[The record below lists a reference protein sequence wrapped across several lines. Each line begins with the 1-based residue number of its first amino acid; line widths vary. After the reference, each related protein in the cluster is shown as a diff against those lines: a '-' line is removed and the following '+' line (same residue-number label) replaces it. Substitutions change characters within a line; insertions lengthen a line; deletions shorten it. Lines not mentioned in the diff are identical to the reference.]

1 MKGLYRRLNKSK
13 GYIPDASMMT
23 DSCRHFLQCLKKAFL
38 SHFFRTRSAFCVHV
52 KAGLTIEAAL
62 AFPLLLFFLAVIA
75 SPLRLMEEQRKLQNR
90 LEAIGKDIS
99 ISAYLEGLSGELL
112 NIDEGYNEALWDI
125 LDTGIG
131 AAGLLGI
138 LAGTDESVIR
148 DMEITE
154 LTGIADTEEKGSE
167 DPGTGKEAE
176 ASDDGEGADEAA
188 DGSAGQEPS
197 DDEMFVCVLEYE
209 AALPLGPLRLDARR
223 MSSVVSRRK
232 WTGSEGGR
240 GRSRY
245 GDGETEDGFETDDEG
260 NRIVYVGKGSTRYH
274 KDRHCHYIDNVMTA
288 VAGDTVEELR
298 NTSGGR
304 YHPCPSCDAA
314 AEGTVYIFED
324 GMAYHSSKECKA
336 INAYVS
342 ACRLSE
348 VEHLGPCSYCSRE

>member
-1 MKGLYRRLNKSK
+1 
-13 GYIPDASMMT
+13 MMN
-23 DSCRHFLQCLKKAFL
+23 DRCRHFLQCLEKAFL
-38 SHFFRTRSAFCVHV
+38 SHFFRTRSSFCVHV
-52 KAGLTIEAAL
+52 KASLTVEAAL

-99 ISAYLEGLSGELL
+99 ISAYLEGVSGELL
-112 NIDEGYNEALWDI
+112 NIKEGHNEALWDI

-131 AAGLLGI
+131 AAGLFGI
-138 LAGTDESVIR
+138 LAGTDDSVIR
-148 DMEITE
+148 DMELIE
-154 LTGIADTEEKGSE
+154 LRGIADTGEEEEEASGTKKDAASSDDSEGKGEASEGSE
-167 DPGTGKEAE
+167 DGA
-176 ASDDGEGADEAA
+176 DDGSSEGTI
-188 DGSAGQEPS
+188 S
-197 DDEMFVCVLEYE
+197 DEMFLCVLEYE
-209 AALPLGPLRLDARR
+209 VVLPLGPFRLDAQR

-232 WTGSEGGR
+232 WTGADGGR

-245 GDGETEDGFETDDEG
+245 GDEKTEDGFETDDEG

-288 VAGDTVEELR
+288 VPGETVEDLR

-314 AEGTVYIFED
+314 ARGTVYIFED
-324 GMAYHSSKECKA
+324 GTAYHSSEECKA